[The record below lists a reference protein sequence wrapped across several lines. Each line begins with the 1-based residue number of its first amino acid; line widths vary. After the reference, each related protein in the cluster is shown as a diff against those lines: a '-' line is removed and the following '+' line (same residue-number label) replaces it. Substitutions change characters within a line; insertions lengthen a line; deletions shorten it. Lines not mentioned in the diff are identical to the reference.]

1 VGISKPKGLGGGT
14 YQKSGKSI
22 RIVRDLVQI
31 MGEWDV
37 HWPFFPSFNYCHL
50 KILKMFVSMVTS
62 LILFKFDFSSQTMI
76 YFCGN
81 VIMYQVFYHF
91 DHGLGWDELQQ
102 GQVVDIT

>member
-1 VGISKPKGLGGGT
+1 
-14 YQKSGKSI
+14 
-22 RIVRDLVQI
+22 
-31 MGEWDV
+31 
-37 HWPFFPSFNYCHL
+37 
-50 KILKMFVSMVTS
+50 MVTS